1 MAQSQL
7 SNGGGTLNI
16 VAGDRVP
23 LDHLLTADG
32 DLFDNDAERL
42 IHDA

>member
-23 LDHLLTADG
+23 LEHLLAVDS
-32 DLFDNDAERL
+32 DLLDNDAYRVV
-42 IHDA
+42 HDA